1 MMLKL
6 LTLASVV
13 LIKVESHTYGGY
25 VPSTAHDHDLHAPT
39 YLHQVNAPIHRMVA
53 HEPMYASSHSHSIYP
68 TSRNSITYGHDHNLA
83 YGHANTIYSHDHI
96 GSAKAGWVRVAGH
109 TKPSS
114 ADEHQVHV
122 VVRFHVIDEK
132 IFLPLKLETVTQS
145 RKEVGCIAYEL
156 FKNADEKASDNYA
169 ILEIWRTSEDEERH
183 MRTPHIQAAIAR
195 SAAGKS
201 GLDQSKGRNGV
212 EKTKYI
218 SLAADA
224 EESK

>member
-1 MMLKL
+1 
-6 LTLASVV
+6 
-13 LIKVESHTYGGY
+13 
-25 VPSTAHDHDLHAPT
+25 
-39 YLHQVNAPIHRMVA
+39 MVA

-114 ADEHQVHV
+114 ADERQVQV

-132 IFLPLKLETVTQS
+132 VFLPLELEIVRDL
-145 RKEVGCIAYEL
+145 RKEVGCIASEL
-156 FKNADEKASDNYA
+156 FKNVDKNTSDNYA
-169 ILEIWRTSEDEERH
+169 LIETWRTKEDLERY
-183 MRTPHIQAAIAR
+183 RRSPLVLAAIAR

-201 GLDQSKGRNGV
+201 GLDQSKGRDGV
-212 EKTKYI
+212 EITDYI
-218 SLAADA
+218 SLAAAA
-224 EESK
+224 EESNHHA

>member
-1 MMLKL
+1 
-6 LTLASVV
+6 
-13 LIKVESHTYGGY
+13 
-25 VPSTAHDHDLHAPT
+25 
-39 YLHQVNAPIHRMVA
+39 MVA
-53 HEPMYASSHSHSIYP
+53 HEPMYASSHSQSIHP
-68 TSRNSITYGHDHNLA
+68 TSRNTITYGHDHNLA
-83 YGHANTIYSHDHI
+83 YGHANTIYGHDHI

-114 ADEHQVHV
+114 ADECQVYV
-122 VVRFHVIDEK
+122 VSKFYVLDEK
-132 IFLPLKLETVTQS
+132 VLLPFYHEAVRQS

-169 ILEIWRTSEDEERH
+169 ILEIWRTSEDYERH

-218 SLAADA
+218 SLAAAA
-224 EESK
+224 EESKISH